1 MEPLRDYRVI
11 NHRLLS
17 SLGRQ
22 AGLSNDDDVTVENA
36 LNLTIKGFGGSRT
49 VTRKQASGGDELQI
63 LKGVVDKL
71 RSSGQLRIY
80 RPGDRNEF
88 RNAHDSGGW
97 YVFEDMLA
105 TPVFV
110 PLADKFK
117 EKFQARS
124 VSVPDALTVWV
135 SDPLDP
141 VEFSNPPDLE
151 NHYFTFGRGAFVFLI
166 EELGNFKGPG
176 GNISGLSALRLVVD
190 FLSTGGRDYERDWHI
205 VRDYPDEFCLA
216 NFSHPIEKLA
226 TVGGYAGRPRQIESV
241 YKIAYVSDEQAAVVN
256 GHRLR
261 VYDILAYPLYIAE

>member
-1 MEPLRDYRVI
+1 MFGRLRPDMGVPEMEPLRDYRVI

-36 LNLTIKGFGGSRT
+36 LNLTIKGFGGNRT

-141 VEFSNPPDLE
+141 VEFKNPPDLE

-166 EELGNFKGPG
+166 EEPGNFKGPG
-176 GNISGLSALRLVVD
+176 GQHLWPLRAAASCRLSLDWRTGLRAGLAYCSGLSR
-190 FLSTGGRDYERDWHI
+190 
-205 VRDYPDEFCLA
+205 
-216 NFSHPIEKLA
+216 
-226 TVGGYAGRPRQIESV
+226 
-241 YKIAYVSDEQAAVVN
+241 
-256 GHRLR
+256 
-261 VYDILAYPLYIAE
+261 